1 MAGHSCIDPLWN
13 FISCSEA
20 SDAHHFTAKLLACA
34 EQQFELLV
42 LIAAWA
48 DSLLLDMVED

>member
-48 DSLLLDMVED
+48 DSLLLDMAED